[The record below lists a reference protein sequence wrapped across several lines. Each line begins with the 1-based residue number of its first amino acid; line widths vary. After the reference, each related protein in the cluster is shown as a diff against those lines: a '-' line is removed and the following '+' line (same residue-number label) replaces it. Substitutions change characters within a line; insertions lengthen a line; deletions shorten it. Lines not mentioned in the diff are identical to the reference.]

1 MYFLLCNSKVYILIS
16 QTKKIQTILMNFTG
30 ISAKRRKGRTKI
42 EKNKV
47 KKEHFSCTLF
57 EWFFKKLYFSHRGN
71 ISKIMGK
78 IQLLQKKVGFS
89 TRKMFLFLLLKN
101 WKNGILHNFA
111 VKFLNEDKGYRWW
124 SLQEWKDLSKVI
136 SKHPQL
142 LSVGFIKPDWQL
154 LKLEVFWEKFMN
166 FLAEFEK

>member
-1 MYFLLCNSKVYILIS
+1 MKLPK
-16 QTKKIQTILMNFTG
+16 
-30 ISAKRRKGRTKI
+30 
-42 EKNKV
+42 KV
-47 KKEHFSCTLF
+47 KKSRI
-57 EWFFKKLYFSHRGN
+57 FFTMIPEPVGNHVMILGPDGNKGNQSLMYFSHRGI

-89 TRKMFLFLLLKN
+89 TRKLFLFFLLKN

-142 LSVGFIKPDWQL
+142 LSVGFPKCDLQL
-154 LKLEVFWEKFMN
+154 LELKVYWEKIMN
-166 FLAEFEK
+166 FLP

>member
-1 MYFLLCNSKVYILIS
+1 MS
-16 QTKKIQTILMNFTG
+16 QTKKIQAILVNFTG
-30 ISAKRRKGRTKI
+30 ISAKGRKGQTKR

-47 KKEHFSCTLF
+47 KKEQFSYTLF

-78 IQLLQKKVGFS
+78 IQLFQKKVGFS
-89 TRKMFLFLLLKN
+89 TRKLFLFFLLKN

-111 VKFLNEDKGYRWW
+111 VKFLNEDKGYRLW
-124 SLQEWKDLSKVI
+124 SLQEWKDLFKVI

-142 LSVGFIKPDWQL
+142 LSVGFPKCDLQL
-154 LKLEVFWEKFMN
+154 LELKVYWEKIMN
-166 FLAEFEK
+166 FLP